1 MEPLAEGQEIQLRV
15 VKLSGTVVKF
25 RGKENEKDDEGR
37 ALYTVHFPEQT
48 MHVRRENFSADTR
61 PRP

>member
-37 ALYTVHFPEQT
+37 ALYTLHFPEQT
-48 MHVRRENFSADTR
+48 IYVRRENLVPIPD
-61 PRP
+61 PDP